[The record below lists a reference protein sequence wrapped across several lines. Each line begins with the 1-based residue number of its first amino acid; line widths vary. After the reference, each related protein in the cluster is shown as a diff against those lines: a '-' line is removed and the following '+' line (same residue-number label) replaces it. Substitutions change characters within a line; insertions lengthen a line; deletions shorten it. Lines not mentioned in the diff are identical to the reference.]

1 MQKYKVAI
9 VGAGKGGHSIYR
21 MLKKMDEV
29 EIVGIADIN
38 PDAPGMEAARKDG
51 IFVTTNYSEL
61 TMLPDVD
68 IIIEVTG
75 NQAVK
80 EHILQNKH
88 KCTAL
93 LESKA
98 ANLMMICL
106 KKKKRWLS
114 SQKSKVNYRLF

>member
-1 MQKYKVAI
+1 
-9 VGAGKGGHSIYR
+9 
-21 MLKKMDEV
+21 MDEV

-80 EHILQNKH
+80 NISRRTSTSVRH
-88 KCTAL
+88 C
-93 LESKA
+93 
-98 ANLMMICL
+98 
-106 KKKKRWLS
+106 W
-114 SQKSKVNYRLF
+114 SQRPLI